1 MTVSGMRF
9 KFWALA
15 AALLHVAALAH
26 AGPVLDRVRARQQ
39 VNCAVVTD
47 LDDYSYEDTH
57 GNLALLGADLCKAVT
72 AAVLGPQ
79 AKVVVSPY
87 PDEPTALAALRDGKV
102 DLLGAATPSI
112 QTRAHFPVQFGPTV
126 FYDGQGFLVLNASP
140 VKMLADFSG
149 KLICYMGSGA
159 AYGALDPAFKARG
172 IKYIAFPFEEVGE
185 MEAALVSGRCD
196 TITADV
202 SQLAIMRAVFLGQKH
217 NYRILGE
224 TITEDPAAPAY
235 PAGDREWSNIVD
247 FTIDALIQAEAS
259 GVTAAN
265 VETMR
270 NSEDPVTRRLL
281 GTDRGPVL
289 SLGLDKEWSV
299 RAIKAVG
306 NFGEVFD
313 RDLGAQSPLRL
324 ERGKTALWT
333 QGGLLYP
340 MPIR

>member
-1 MTVSGMRF
+1 M
-9 KFWALA
+9 A
-15 AALLHVAALAH
+15 AALLLAAPLAH
-26 AGPVLDRVRARQQ
+26 AGPVLDRVKARQQ
-39 VNCAVVTD
+39 VNCGVVTD
-47 LDDYSYEDTH
+47 LDDYSYSDTH

-72 AAVLGPQ
+72 AALLGEG
-79 AKVVVSPY
+79 AKVIVSPY
-87 PDEPTALAALRDGKV
+87 PDEPTALAALKDGKI
-102 DLLGAATPSI
+102 DLLGAVTPSL
-112 QTRAHFPVQFGPTV
+112 QTRAHYPIAFGPTV

-140 VKMLADFSG
+140 IKTLADFDG
-149 KLICYMGSGA
+149 KKICFMGSGA
-159 AYGALDPAFKARG
+159 AFGELQPAFTARK
-172 IKYIAFPFEEVGE
+172 IRFIPFPFEEVGE
-185 MEAALVSGRCD
+185 MEAALVTGNCD
-196 TITADV
+196 AVTADV

-217 NYRILGE
+217 NYRVLPD

-235 PAGDREWSNIVD
+235 PAGDPEWSNIVD
-247 FTIDALIQAEAS
+247 WTITALIQAEAS

-265 VETMR
+265 IDTMR
-270 NSEDPVTRRLL
+270 NSADPVTRRLL

-289 SLGLDKEWSV
+289 ALGLDREWSV

-313 RDLGAQSPLRL
+313 RDLGAHSPLRL

>member
-1 MTVSGMRF
+1 MVSEMSLRLWF
-9 KFWALA
+9 LT
-15 AALLHVAALAH
+15 AALLLAAPLAH
-26 AGPVLDRVRARQQ
+26 AGQVLDRVKAQQ
-39 VNCAVVTD
+39 HLNCGVVTD

-72 AAVLGPQ
+72 AAVLGES
-79 AKVVVSPY
+79 AKVIVSAY
-87 PDEPTALAALRDGKV
+87 PDEPTALAALRDGKI

-112 QTRAHFPVQFGPTV
+112 QSRAHFQIAFGPTV
-126 FYDGQGFLVLNASP
+126 LYDGQGFLVLNSSP
-140 VKMLADFSG
+140 IRTLGDFTG
-149 KLICYMGSGA
+149 KKICFMGSGA
-159 AYGALDPAFKARG
+159 AFGELESAFKARG

-185 MEAALVSGRCD
+185 MEAALVTGNCD
-196 TITADV
+196 AITADTT
-202 SQLAIMRAVFLGQKH
+202 QLAIMRAVFLGQKH
-217 NYRILGE
+217 NYRILPE

-235 PAGDREWSNIVD
+235 PAGDHEWSNIVD
-247 FTIDALIQAEAS
+247 WTITALIQAEAS

-265 VETMR
+265 VDAMR
-270 NSEDPVTRRLL
+270 NREDPVTRRLL

-289 SLGLDKEWSV
+289 ALGLDREWSV

-313 RDLGAQSPLRL
+313 RDLGAHSPLRL
-324 ERGKTALWT
+324 DRGKNALWT

>member
-1 MTVSGMRF
+1 MSLKYWF
-9 KFWALA
+9 LA
-15 AALLHVAALAH
+15 IALLLVAPFAH
-26 AGPVLDRVRARQQ
+26 AGPVLDRVRARQH
-39 VNCAVVTD
+39 VNCAVITD

-72 AAVLGPQ
+72 AAVLGESG
-79 AKVVVSPY
+79 KVIVTPY
-87 PDEPTALAALRDGKV
+87 PDEPTAMAALKDGKV
-102 DLLGAATPSI
+102 DLLGAATPGV
-112 QTRAHFPVQFGPTV
+112 QTRAHYPIAFGPTV
-126 FYDGQGFLVLNASP
+126 FFDGQGFLVLNASP
-140 VKMLADFSG
+140 IKTLADFAG
-149 KLICYMGSGA
+149 KKICFMGSGA
-159 AYGALDPAFKARG
+159 AFGELQPAFKARG
-172 IKYIAFPFEEVGE
+172 ITYVPFPFEEVGE
-185 MEAALVSGRCD
+185 MEAALVTGNCD

-217 NYRILGE
+217 NYRILPE

-265 VETMR
+265 IETMR
-270 NSEDPVTRRLL
+270 SSEDPVTRRLL

-289 SLGLDKEWSV
+289 ALGLDKDWSV

-313 RDLGAQSPLRL
+313 RDLGAHSPLRL